1 MENLEAEAVMMENV
15 YQILKGLQNLVKVY
29 GWRFLV
35 YIYSQKIATQVVVN
49 RLEDV
54 DLTLLVRIFL
64 LIRNWRGNL
73 P

>member
-1 MENLEAEAVMMENV
+1 MMENV
-15 YQILKGLQNLVKVY
+15 YHILKGLQNLVKVY
-29 GWRFLV
+29 GWLFLI

-64 LIRNWRGNL
+64 LIKNWRGNL